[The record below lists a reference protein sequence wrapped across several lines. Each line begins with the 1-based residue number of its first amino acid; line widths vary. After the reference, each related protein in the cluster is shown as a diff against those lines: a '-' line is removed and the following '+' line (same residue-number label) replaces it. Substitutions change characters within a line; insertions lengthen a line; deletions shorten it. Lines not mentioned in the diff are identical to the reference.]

1 MESMKGF
8 EEIDSNWF
16 PSPFGQ
22 GDQKGT
28 LNHISGEKVIRSLQI
43 PKLGKVFRLSHLMSE
58 RMAYRQTHGSYFF
71 TTSLRSADYHPPFK
85 SETENVFGANIGRL
99 ELSDHSGTHIDSLN
113 HISIGGRLYN
123 GHNASEVIGPRGS
136 SMLGIDSTPP
146 IVTRGL
152 IIDLPSI
159 RGVDVVEDSGPSE
172 GEILRFFREHEIVP
186 EKGDAVF
193 VYTGASRLWN
203 YPDRFSGFYD
213 KSSGI
218 GMECARWLV
227 SSRISLS
234 GSDAPSSEVSPS
246 EIKGAMLPVHQYL
259 ITINGM
265 RIIDNLK
272 LDEVCLNGAY
282 EFLFVCAPLA
292 LSGGTGSPV
301 SPLAIV

>member
-1 MESMKGF
+1 MKGF
-8 EEIDSNWF
+8 EEIDHNWF

-22 GDQKGT
+22 DDQNGT
-28 LNHISGEKVIRSLQI
+28 LNHISGEKVIRSLQM
-43 PKLGKVFRLSHLMSE
+43 PKLGKVFRLSHPMSE

-71 TTSLRSADYHPPFK
+71 TTSLRSADYHSPFK
-85 SETENVFGANIGRL
+85 SETENRFGANIGRL
-99 ELSDHSGTHIDSLN
+99 ELSDHSGTHLDSLN

-123 GHNASEVIGPRGS
+123 GHNASDVIGPRGS

-159 RGVDVVEDSGPSE
+159 RGVDVVENSGPSE
-172 GEILRFFREHEIVP
+172 KEISKFFREHEIVP

-193 VYTGASRLWN
+193 LYTGASRLWN
-203 YPDRFSGFYD
+203 DPGRFSGLYER
-213 KSSGI
+213 SSGI

-227 SSRISLS
+227 RNLISLS
-234 GSDAPSSEVSPS
+234 GSDSPSSEVSPP
-246 EIKGAMLPVHQYL
+246 EIKGAVLPVHQYL

-265 RIIDNLK
+265 RIIDNMK
-272 LDEVCLNGAY
+272 LDEVCSNRVY
-282 EFLFVCAPLA
+282 EFLFICAPLA